1 MTSHRRFSSNLPN
14 RRRRAGLIM
23 SSFIFLTACNDPDV
37 LINDRVGL
45 QPARGANTVQG
56 VDGLIV
62 GHNLMAAGE
71 YELALKAYYRAAIDQ
86 GTNVDVLSAIGSANL
101 KLGRL
106 NQAEKILRDAIK
118 QDQTFVPAFNNLGVA
133 LYSKQ
138 EYGEAREMF
147 RVAYALDSGNSDDI
161 RDNLRRLDKKL
172 QNIVVETPEDYDF
185 RLVRR
190 GNGQYLLL
198 GEQ

>member
-1 MTSHRRFSSNLPN
+1 
-14 RRRRAGLIM
+14 M